1 MSAIGMA
8 SGLIV
13 LGVYM
18 LLKSRNYDMDP
29 FKWIS
34 LASFSVIIFFSTFG
48 ISTLYSLVIAEIMPL
63 RVKEIG
69 ISFCAMLLSI
79 FAFILVK
86 CFPFLVDLIG
96 LHGCVFLFAGVC
108 LSCTLFIIFFM
119 PETKNRTY
127 AEIMKAL

>member
-1 MSAIGMA
+1 MA

-18 LLKSRNYDMDP
+18 LLKTENYDMES

-69 ISFCAMLLSI
+69 ISFCATLLSI

-86 CFPFLVDLIG
+86 CFPLLIDSIG
-96 LHGCVFLFAGVC
+96 LHGSLFLFAGVC
-108 LSCTLFIIFFM
+108 LSCTLFIILFM
-119 PETKNRTY
+119 PETKNKTY